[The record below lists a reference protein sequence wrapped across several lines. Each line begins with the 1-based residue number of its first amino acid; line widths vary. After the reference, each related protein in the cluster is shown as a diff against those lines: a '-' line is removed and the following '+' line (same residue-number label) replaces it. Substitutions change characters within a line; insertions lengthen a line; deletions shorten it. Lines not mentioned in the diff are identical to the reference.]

1 MLMGRLILMILTLY
15 VPDLPQLLRTSF
27 SKNVSNREYTENF
40 NTKPLPFECIIEPRG
55 PEFVKIIEK
64 ENAEAL
70 DALACYKVDD
80 DGLSEE
86 NKKAVEGYRRD
97 LVFETT

>member
-1 MLMGRLILMILTLY
+1 L
-15 VPDLPQLLRTSF
+15 Q
-27 SKNVSNREYTENF
+27 YTENF

-64 ENAEAL
+64 DNAEAL
-70 DALACYKVDD
+70 EALACYKVDE